1 MQGAAGRCHAAPGD
15 PDMTQKI
22 MQSSLTPIVLAAAR
36 QIGVS
41 LVVAFHH
48 IGVVSRCGD
57 SLVNLVNTG
66 LCRVEHDGE
75 LVRVHVPAGAL
86 YAGHAFGC
94 RLNRSFAHSAVAPNL
109 ELGSL
114 GVCGRSCDFFYRRGP
129 GSGLLSVCV
138 MG

>member
-48 IGVVSRCGD
+48 ISVVSRGSD
-57 SLVNLVNTG
+57 GLMNLVNAR
-66 LCRVEHDGE
+66 LRRVEHDGE
-75 LVRVHVPAGAL
+75 LVRVHVPVDAL
-86 YAGHAFGC
+86 YAAHAFGC
-94 RLNRSFAHSAVAPNL
+94 RFNRSFAHTAVAPHL

-114 GVCGRSCDFFYRRGP
+114 GGCGRGCDFFYRGGP